1 MGEGWLVFKL
11 MKSRNRNFLID
22 ISEQIWPVRF
32 CKYTLRL
39 STLATS
45 AYSGIACA
53 TSSLGT
59 SKPSQ
64 FPSDFAPPRT
74 CPA

>member
-11 MKSRNRNFLID
+11 LKSRNGSFLVG
-22 ISEQIWPVRF
+22 ISEQIWLVRF
-32 CKYTLRL
+32 CKHTLRL

-53 TSSLGT
+53 TSLLGT
-59 SKPSQ
+59 SKFIFNFLPTSLRR
-64 FPSDFAPPRT
+64 A
-74 CPA
+74 